1 MPNDMRKISF
11 SPILFI
17 ALNILGLSSS
27 QAQTVQNAV
36 KPASATLKMSPLLQ
50 EAIPQTVQQAPITFI
65 YGDRISGRPD
75 IETKVEGNAELRR
88 PGTVIHADKL
98 EYQILDDKA
107 KATNNVRLNR
117 LGDIYEGTLLDLKVD
132 SFSGFLD
139 QPKYKFLKTEGHGE
153 GSRIDF
159 ADDKHAIIQNATYST
174 CRRYPGPSW
183 MPDWILKAA
192 SMNINTEDDVGQAT
206 DATLTFKGVP
216 VPLPSISF
224 PLSNK

>member
-75 IETKVEGNAELRR
+75 IETKVG
-88 PGTVIHADKL
+88 V
-98 EYQILDDKA
+98 
-107 KATNNVRLNR
+107 ATGKCGGYNVV
-117 LGDIYEGTLLDLKVD
+117 YVA
-132 SFSGFLD
+132 
-139 QPKYKFLKTEGHGE
+139 QV
-153 GSRIDF
+153 F
-159 ADDKHAIIQNATYST
+159 ADA
-174 CRRYPGPSW
+174 R
-183 MPDWILKAA
+183 
-192 SMNINTEDDVGQAT
+192 
-206 DATLTFKGVP
+206 
-216 VPLPSISF
+216 
-224 PLSNK
+224 